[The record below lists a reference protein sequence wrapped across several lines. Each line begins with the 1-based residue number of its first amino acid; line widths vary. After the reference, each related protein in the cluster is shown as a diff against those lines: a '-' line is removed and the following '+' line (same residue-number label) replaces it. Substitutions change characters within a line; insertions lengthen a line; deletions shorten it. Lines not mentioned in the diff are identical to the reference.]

1 MRPKETEALLRLVA
15 IAALAAAPLASDPAP
30 FHGIHGLGGD
40 ASKLIDRQLTSAISD
55 RHPFF
60 FLYHSLPHETFTF
73 TSVVSRSSGLGCD
86 RWVIRGGWKHPGF
99 RDDDVSWYRRS
110 VKKWTVL
117 DLQPIRYRQQ
127 PEGVHFR
134 QGGGQYSRCKWT
146 PRLGEPNRDLETFEA
161 TVMDIA
167 TNSFCASGY
176 HLPNGSFA
184 TFGGNGAAGPGA
196 SEGSQV
202 APGAY
207 FATWDSTYQ
216 DFDGGQSIR
225 ILNPCTDNDDFT
237 SAHCQWFD
245 DPSVLS
251 MQRRRWYSTAEALGN
266 GTIVMIGGFQN
277 GGYILRNVPNDNPTD
292 GAELTYEFYPSN
304 GQTPQLVNFLVKT
317 SGLNAYPLSWL
328 MASGNI
334 FMQANLSS
342 TIWNFEDNT
351 ETDLPPMPNGVV
363 RVYPASGANT
373 MLPMTPA
380 NNYSQTIIFCG
391 GSDMAEPDWGN
402 FSYPYINTWDYPA
415 SNDCQRIT
423 PEPSDGSAPKY
434 IQDDDM
440 PVGRTMSQ
448 FVILPDGKLL
458 LVNGG
463 LNGTAGFGPRNML
476 TTQDQ
481 MPFGESYASG
491 PVGTPVLYDPEA
503 PAGSRWS
510 SAGFQTSSITRL
522 YHSSAI
528 LLPDASVLIAGSNP
542 NLDVNTS
549 STVPYPTEY
558 RAEKFYPPYFSATT
572 RPVPSGVPSTLS
584 YGGDPFDIT
593 IPASSY
599 SGSSN
604 DAANKTIV
612 SVVRGGWTTHAMN
625 FGQRY
630 MQLRNTYTV
639 NKDGSIV
646 LHVAQMYPNPNLFQP
661 GPAMLFVVID
671 GIPSNGTQVII
682 GSGAVEAQ
690 PTAVDSK
697 LPANI
702 LSSDASGSGSATA
715 NTTSTSDSS
724 TSHVALIAAIAGG
737 VGVVA
742 LLALGVGICLSRRRR
757 ARIRAGIAAG
767 AAARA
772 AAPPA
777 GAPYQQVG
785 GSVTDAYLNEQHMDE
800 RPWSK
805 PESGAN
811 AWRSSDSVHSFDP
824 YHDAMT
830 PVSAHP
836 PAHYSTASV
845 DQQYYQDKPRY

>member
-1 MRPKETEALLRLVA
+1 MRLLHSLPLFLAPR
-15 IAALAAAPLASDPAP
+15 ALAATAGSFEVVAENTLVSAMMVGNNQKVYILDKAEANVAAVNGHSAWASVLKAP
-30 FHGIHGLGGD
+30 FLFIFMVL
-40 ASKLIDRQLTSAISD
+40 
-55 RHPFF
+55 
-60 FLYHSLPHETFTF
+60 LY
-73 TSVVSRSSGLGCD
+73 
-86 RWVIRGGWKHPGF
+86 
-99 RDDDVSWYRRS
+99 
-110 VKKWTVL
+110 
-117 DLQPIRYRQQ
+117 LQ
-127 PEGVHFR
+127 G
-134 QGGGQYSRCKWT
+134 
-146 PRLGEPNRDLETFEA
+146 NRDLETFQA
-161 TVMDIA
+161 TAMDVV
-167 TNSFCASGY
+167 TNTFCASGY

-202 APGAY
+202 APGAW
-207 FATWDSTYQ
+207 FATWDSTYD

-225 ILNPCTDNDDFT
+225 ILNPCTDDDDFT
-237 SAHCQWFD
+237 SAHCQWYD
-245 DPSVLS
+245 EPSVLS
-251 MQRRRWYSTAEALGN
+251 MQRRRWYSTAEAIGN
-266 GTIVMIGGFQN
+266 GTIVLIGGFQN
-277 GGYILRNVPNDNPTD
+277 GGYILRAVPNNDPTA

-304 GQTPQLVNFLVKT
+304 GQTPQSVNFLFKT
-317 SGLNAYPLSWL
+317 SGLNAYPLAYNL
-328 MASGNI
+328 ASVLLLLCLG
-334 FMQANLSS
+334 FLS
-342 TIWNFEDNT
+342 IWNFEDNT
-351 ETDLPPMPNGVV
+351 ETDLPDMPNGVI
-363 RVYPASGANT
+363 RVYPASGANA

-391 GSDMAEPDWGN
+391 GSDMPEPDWGN
-402 FSYPYINTWDYPA
+402 FTYPYINTWDYPA
-415 SNDCQRIT
+415 SKDCQRIT
-423 PEPSDGSAPKY
+423 PEPSDGSAAQY
-434 IQDDDM
+434 IQDDGM

-448 FVILPDGKLL
+448 FIILPDGKLL

-463 LNGTAGFGPRNML
+463 LNGTAGFGPRNLL
-476 TTQDQ
+476 TLEGQ
-481 MPFGESYASG
+481 MPFGNSYASG

-510 SAGFQTSSITRL
+510 SAGFATSNIARL
-522 YHSSAI
+522 YHSSAL

-572 RPVPSGVPSTLS
+572 RPVLSGVPSKLT

-604 DAANKTIV
+604 DAANKTII
-612 SVVRGGWTTHAMN
+612 SVVRGGWTTHGMN

-639 NKDGSIV
+639 NKNGSIV
-646 LHVAQMYPNPNLFQP
+646 LHVAQMNPNPNLFQP
-661 GPAMLFVVID
+661 GPALLFVVID

-690 PTAVDSK
+690 PIAADSQ
-697 LPANI
+697 LPESI
-702 LSSDASGSGSATA
+702 LSSDASGSGSA
-715 NTTSTSDSS
+715 NTTSTSDSGS
-724 TSHVALIAAIAGG
+724 TSHVTLIAAIAGG

-742 LLALGVGICLSRRRR
+742 LLALGLGICLSRRRQ

-767 AAARA
+767 AAARSA
-772 AAPPA
+772 ALPT
-777 GAPYQQVG
+777 APYQQVG
-785 GSVTDAYLNEQHMDE
+785 TVNDSQAYLNEQHMDE

-805 PESGAN
+805 HQSGAN
-811 AWRSSDSVHSFDP
+811 AWRSSGSVQSFGP

-836 PAHYSTASV
+836 PAHYDNASV
-845 DQQYYQDKPRY
+845 DPYYYQDQPRY

>member
-1 MRPKETEALLRLVA
+1 MMMFLGNNQKVYILDKAEANT
-15 IAALAAAPLASDPAP
+15 AAVNGHPAW
-30 FHGIHGLGGD
+30 G
-40 ASKLIDRQLTSAISD
+40 
-55 RHPFF
+55 
-60 FLYHSLPHETFTF
+60 
-73 TSVVSRSSGLGCD
+73 SVL
-86 RWVIRGGWKHPGF
+86 
-99 RDDDVSWYRRS
+99 
-110 VKKWTVL
+110 
-117 DLQPIRYRQQ
+117 
-127 PEGVHFR
+127 
-134 QGGGQYSRCKWT
+134 
-146 PRLGEPNRDLETFEA
+146 DLETFEA

-277 GGYILRNVPNDNPTD
+277 GGMYILRLDIALADNLLKDTFSAIP
-292 GAELTYEFYPSN
+292 
-304 GQTPQLVNFLVKT
+304 PQLVNFLVKT

-342 TIWNFEDNT
+342 STYFSLGLFMSLNFGLQLSGT
-351 ETDLPPMPNGVV
+351 SRTTPRPICPPMPNGVV

-463 LNGTAGFGPRNML
+463 LNGTAGFGPRNLL

-491 PVGTPVLYDPEA
+491 PAPPYYTTPEA

-510 SAGFQTSSITRL
+510 SAGFETSSITRL

-661 GPAMLFVVID
+661 GPAMLLSSSTASLATV
-671 GIPSNGTQVII
+671 PRS
-682 GSGAVEAQ
+682 SSAAARSEAQ

-757 ARIRAGIAAG
+757 AHPCWDRSRCCCAP
-767 AAARA
+767 

-785 GSVTDAYLNEQHMDE
+785 GSVQT
-800 RPWSK
+800 RI
-805 PESGAN
+805 
-811 AWRSSDSVHSFDP
+811 
-824 YHDAMT
+824 
-830 PVSAHP
+830 
-836 PAHYSTASV
+836 
-845 DQQYYQDKPRY
+845 

>member
-1 MRPKETEALLRLVA
+1 MRLLLSPPFFLVPP
-15 IAALAAAPLASDPAP
+15 ALAATAGSFEEVGNTLVSAMMMFLGNNQKVYILDKAEANAVQINGHSAWAS
-30 FHGIHGLGGD
+30 
-40 ASKLIDRQLTSAISD
+40 
-55 RHPFF
+55 
-60 FLYHSLPHETFTF
+60 
-73 TSVVSRSSGLGCD
+73 V
-86 RWVIRGGWKHPGF
+86 
-99 RDDDVSWYRRS
+99 
-110 VKKWTVL
+110 
-117 DLQPIRYRQQ
+117 
-127 PEGVHFR
+127 
-134 QGGGQYSRCKWT
+134 
-146 PRLGEPNRDLETFEA
+146 RDLETFQA
-161 TVMDIA
+161 TAMDVV
-167 TNSFCASGY
+167 TNTFCASGY

-202 APGAY
+202 APGAF
-207 FATWDSTYQ
+207 FATWDSTYD

-225 ILNPCTDNDDFT
+225 ILNPCTDDDDFT
-237 SAHCQWFD
+237 SAHCQWYD

-277 GGYILRNVPNDNPTD
+277 GGYILRNVPNNNPTD

-317 SGLNAYPLSWL
+317 SGLNAYPLVYNL
-328 MASGNI
+328 ASGKI
-334 FMQANLSS
+334 FMQANLST

-351 ETDLPPMPNGVV
+351 ETDLPDMPNGVV
-363 RVYPASGANT
+363 RVYPASGANA

-402 FSYPYINTWDYPA
+402 FAYPFINTWDYPA

-423 PEPSDGSAPKY
+423 PEPSDGSAAQY

-448 FVILPDGKLL
+448 FIILPDGKLL

-463 LNGTAGFGPRNML
+463 LNGTAGFGQRNLL
-476 TTQDQ
+476 TTEDQ
-481 MPFGESYASG
+481 MPFGESFASG

-503 PAGSRWS
+503 PAGSRWY
-510 SAGFQTSSITRL
+510 SAGFATSNIARL
-522 YHSSAI
+522 YHSSAL

-572 RPVPSGVPSTLS
+572 RPIPSGVPSKLS

-604 DAANKTIV
+604 DTANKTIV
-612 SVVRGGWTTHAMN
+612 SVVRGGWTTHGMN

-646 LHVAQMYPNPNLFQP
+646 LHVAQMNPNPNLFQP
-661 GPAMLFVVID
+661 GPALLFVVVD

-690 PTAVDSK
+690 PTAADSQ
-697 LPANI
+697 LPE
-702 LSSDASGSGSATA
+702 
-715 NTTSTSDSS
+715 STSHSS
-724 TSHVALIAAIAGG
+724 TSHVTLIAAIAGG
-737 VGVVA
+737 VGVIA
-742 LLALGVGICLSRRRR
+742 LLALGLGICLSRRRQ
-757 ARIRAGIAAG
+757 ARIRVGVAAG
-767 AAARA
+767 AAARS
-772 AAPPA
+772 AAPPT
-777 GAPYQQVG
+777 APYQQVG
-785 GSVTDAYLNEQHMDE
+785 TVNDSQAYLNQQHMDE

-811 AWRSSDSVHSFDP
+811 AWRSSGSVQSLDP

-836 PAHYSTASV
+836 STHYNDASV
-845 DQQYYQDKPRY
+845 DPYYYQNQPRY

>member
-1 MRPKETEALLRLVA
+1 MRLLLSLPLFLVPR
-15 IAALAAAPLASDPAP
+15 ALAATAGSFEVVGNTLVSAMMVCNNQKVYILDKAEANAAQINGHTAWAS
-30 FHGIHGLGGD
+30 IL
-40 ASKLIDRQLTSAISD
+40 
-55 RHPFF
+55 
-60 FLYHSLPHETFTF
+60 
-73 TSVVSRSSGLGCD
+73 
-86 RWVIRGGWKHPGF
+86 
-99 RDDDVSWYRRS
+99 
-110 VKKWTVL
+110 
-117 DLQPIRYRQQ
+117 
-127 PEGVHFR
+127 
-134 QGGGQYSRCKWT
+134 
-146 PRLGEPNRDLETFEA
+146 DLETFQA
-161 TVMDIA
+161 TTMDVA
-167 TNSFCASGY
+167 TNTFCASGY

-202 APGAY
+202 APGAF
-207 FATWDSTYQ
+207 FATWDSTYD

-225 ILNPCTDNDDFT
+225 ILNPCTDDDDFT
-237 SAHCQWFD
+237 SAHCQWYD

-277 GGYILRNVPNDNPTD
+277 GGYILRNVPNNSPTD

-317 SGLNAYPLSWL
+317 SGLNAYPLAYNL
-328 MASGNI
+328 ASGKI
-334 FMQANLSS
+334 FLQANLST
-342 TIWNFEDNT
+342 TIWDFEDNT
-351 ETDLPPMPNGVV
+351 ETDLPDMPNGVI
-363 RVYPASGANT
+363 RVYPASGANA

-391 GSDMAEPDWGN
+391 GSDMPEPDWGN

-415 SNDCQRIT
+415 SKDCQRIT
-423 PEPSDGSAPKY
+423 PEPSDGSAAQY

-448 FVILPDGKLL
+448 FIILPDGKLF

-463 LNGTAGFGPRNML
+463 LNGTAGFGQRNFL
-476 TTQDQ
+476 TPEDQ
-481 MPFGESYASG
+481 MPFGESFASG
-491 PVGTPVLYDPEA
+491 PVGTPVLYDPAA

-510 SAGFQTSSITRL
+510 SAGLATSNIARL
-522 YHSSAI
+522 YHSSAL

-549 STVPYPTEY
+549 STIPFPTEY

-572 RPVPSGVPSTLS
+572 RPVPSGVPSKLT

-646 LHVAQMYPNPNLFQP
+646 LHVAQMNPNPNLFQP
-661 GPAMLFVVID
+661 GPALLFVVID
-671 GIPSNGTQVII
+671 GIPSNGTQVIV

-690 PTAVDSK
+690 PTASDSQ
-697 LPANI
+697 LPESI
-702 LSSDASGSGSATA
+702 LSSDASGSGSGSA
-715 NTTSTSDSS
+715 NTTSTSTTSS
-724 TSHVALIAAIAGG
+724 HLILIVAVAGG
-737 VGVVA
+737 VAVV
-742 LLALGVGICLSRRRR
+742 LLIGGLIWFRSSRNKRGSIRTPASKPYGSSGMSGPSTVGL
-757 ARIRAGIAAG
+757 G
-767 AAARA
+767 AAAALR
-772 AAPPA
+772 
-777 GAPYQQVG
+777 
-785 GSVTDAYLNEQHMDE
+785 H
-800 RPWSK
+800 
-805 PESGAN
+805 
-811 AWRSSDSVHSFDP
+811 SDSSAFMHHEQPSQTWNASNVSLQGYRDEPGHERDP
-824 YHDAMT
+824 SYG
-830 PVSAHP
+830 SA
-836 PAHYSTASV
+836 YSQQPNSYPLHTTQNSY
-845 DQQYYQDKPRY
+845 DQQYSQGYAQHDGYGQQPGGYGQTNEHAQYGQPRAPYGDNMSSRGSTNGMSMEYDPYTAEAMRTTPVGRRF

>member
-1 MRPKETEALLRLVA
+1 MRLLLSLPLFLVPR
-15 IAALAAAPLASDPAP
+15 ALAATAGSFEVVVENTLV
-30 FHGIHGLGGD
+30 
-40 ASKLIDRQLTSAISD
+40 SAMMVGNNQKVYILD
-55 RHPFF
+55 KAEANVAAVNG
-60 FLYHSLPHETFTF
+60 HSA
-73 TSVVSRSSGLGCD
+73 
-86 RWVIRGGWKHPGF
+86 
-99 RDDDVSWYRRS
+99 
-110 VKKWTVL
+110 
-117 DLQPIRYRQQ
+117 
-127 PEGVHFR
+127 
-134 QGGGQYSRCKWT
+134 
-146 PRLGEPNRDLETFEA
+146 DLETFQA
-161 TVMDIA
+161 TAMDVV
-167 TNSFCASGY
+167 TNTFCASGY

-207 FATWDSTYQ
+207 FATWDSTYD

-225 ILNPCTDNDDFT
+225 ILNPCTDDDDFT
-237 SAHCQWFD
+237 SAHCQWYD

-277 GGYILRNVPNDNPTD
+277 GGYILRNVPNNSPTD

-304 GQTPQLVNFLVKT
+304 GQTPQLINFLVKT

-328 MASGNI
+328 MSSGNI

-351 ETDLPPMPNGVV
+351 ETDLPDMPNGVI
-363 RVYPASGANT
+363 RVYPASGANA

-391 GSDMAEPDWGN
+391 GSDMPEPDWGN

-415 SNDCQRIT
+415 SKDCQRIT
-423 PEPSDGSAPKY
+423 PEPSDGSAAQY
-434 IQDDDM
+434 IQDDNM

-448 FVILPDGKLL
+448 FIILPDGKLL

-463 LNGTAGFGPRNML
+463 LNGTAGFGQRNFL
-476 TTQDQ
+476 TPEDQ
-481 MPFGESYASG
+481 MPFGESFASG
-491 PVGTPVLYDPEA
+491 PVGTPVLYDPAA

-510 SAGFQTSSITRL
+510 SAGLATSNIARL
-522 YHSSAI
+522 YHSSAL

-549 STVPYPTEY
+549 STIPYPTEY

-572 RPVPSGVPSTLS
+572 RPVPSGVPSKLT

-599 SGSSN
+599 SGSGN

-612 SVVRGGWTTHAMN
+612 SVVRGGWTTHGMN
-625 FGQRY
+625 MG
-630 MQLRNTYTV
+630 QLRNTYTV

-646 LHVAQMYPNPNLFQP
+646 LHVAQMNPNPNLFQP
-661 GPAMLFVVID
+661 GPALLFVVID
-671 GIPSNGTQVII
+671 GIPSNGTQVLI

-690 PTAVDSK
+690 PIAADSQ
-697 LPANI
+697 LPENI
-702 LSSDASGSGSATA
+702 LSSDASGSGSA
-715 NTTSTSDSS
+715 NTTSTSDSTS
-724 TSHVALIAAIAGG
+724 TSHVTLIAAIAGG

-742 LLALGVGICLSRRRR
+742 LLALGLGICLSRRRK
-757 ARIRAGIAAG
+757 APG
-767 AAARA
+767 AAARS
-772 AAPPA
+772 AAPPN
-777 GAPYQQVG
+777 APYQQVG
-785 GSVTDAYLNEQHMDE
+785 TVTDSQAYLNEQHMDE

-811 AWRSSDSVHSFDP
+811 AWRSSESTQSFDP

-836 PAHYSTASV
+836 PAHYNNASTDSY
-845 DQQYYQDKPRY
+845 YYQDQPRY